1 MPISR
6 GCRGRFHAWF
16 RLRARSTEPLIMPS
30 ATTCS
35 YPNLLCI
42 SERWRTRT
50 AQSAPLTGNHRVA
63 FDIDARAANVV
74 ATKIESYDN
83 GMVRRLLQIPATN
96 LCAERKAKAMVIVM
110 SRAKT
115 GTRRDR
121 WAARRHGSADPG
133 HARRGRLLGF
143 TLFRATC
150 STPTCATSPSAG
162 ATRRRSTPILPRRTW
177 RRSIGYWQ

>member
-1 MPISR
+1 M
-6 GCRGRFHAWF
+6 
-16 RLRARSTEPLIMPS
+16 
-30 ATTCS
+30 
-35 YPNLLCI
+35 CI

-110 SRAKT
+110 SRAKL
-115 GTRRDR
+115 GPGEIDGLR
-121 WAARRHGSADPG
+121 ADME
-133 HARRGRLLGF
+133 AQI
-143 TLFRATC
+143 RATRAGDGC
-150 STPTCATSPSAG
+150 SALRFSRDVLDPDMRHIAERWRDQASIDAYFATPHMATFNRVLA
-162 ATRRRSTPILPRRTW
+162 
-177 RRSIGYWQ
+177 IGCWQ